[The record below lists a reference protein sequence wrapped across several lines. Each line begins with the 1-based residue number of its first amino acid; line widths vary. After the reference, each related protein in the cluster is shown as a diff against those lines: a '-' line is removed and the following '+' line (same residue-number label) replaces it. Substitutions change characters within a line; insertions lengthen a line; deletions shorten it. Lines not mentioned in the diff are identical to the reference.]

1 MEENGTEP
9 LEGSGTVQERGANP
23 PSDGG
28 KVQGIKANRLS
39 GGGKGPF
46 GGNGGGSLTGSE
58 IVPPQRRR
66 IILTHWD
73 RCPERGEIGIKI
85 TLEETDMEIR
95 QAMRRQNRRRDY
107 KPPMY
112 LKKGY
117 TCPLSKDCETVRDD
131 PDACPL
137 YRDFHYPSLT
147 D

>member
-1 MEENGTEP
+1 MGENGTEP
-9 LEGSGTVQERGANP
+9 LADGGAVHEIGANP
-23 PSDGG
+23 LAGS
-28 KVQGIKANRLS
+28 GINL
-39 GGGKGPF
+39 F
-46 GGNGGGSLTGSE
+46 GENEADSLAGSE
-58 IVPPQRRR
+58 IIPPQRRR

-73 RCPERGEIGIKI
+73 SCPEREEISIKI
-85 TLEETDMEIR
+85 TLEETDVEIR
-95 QAMRRQNRRRDY
+95 RAMRRQNRRRDY